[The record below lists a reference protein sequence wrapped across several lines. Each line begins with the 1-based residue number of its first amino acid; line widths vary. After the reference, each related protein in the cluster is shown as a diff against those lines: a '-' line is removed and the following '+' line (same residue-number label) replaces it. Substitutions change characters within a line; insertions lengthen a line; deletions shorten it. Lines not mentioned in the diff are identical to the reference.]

1 MIIDELNELDEKYG
15 VGSVVIHDS
24 MFFQN
29 PKWLQEWIEEYPRRA
44 NKVWPYW
51 AAGRADTVRQW
62 PRTLRGVDPRDQL
75 ESDLDRL

>member
-1 MIIDELNELDEKYG
+1 
-15 VGSVVIHDS
+15 

-29 PKWLQEWIEEYPRRA
+29 PTWLEEWLDKYPKKA

-62 PRTLRGVDPRDQL
+62 PELFEALIRKTEILWGLLDAVDRAFPD
-75 ESDLDRL
+75 EAHA

>member
-29 PKWLQEWIEEYPRRA
+29 PKWLQEWIKEYPRRA

-51 AAGRADTVRQW
+51 AAGEPTLCGNGLSSSKRWCVR
-62 PRTLRGVDPRDQL
+62 PIGT
-75 ESDLDRL
+75 